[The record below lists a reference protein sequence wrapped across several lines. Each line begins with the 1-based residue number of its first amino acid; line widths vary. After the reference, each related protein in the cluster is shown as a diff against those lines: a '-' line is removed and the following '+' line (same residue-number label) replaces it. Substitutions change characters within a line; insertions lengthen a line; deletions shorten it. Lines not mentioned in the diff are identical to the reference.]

1 MPRSDRSHTHV
12 DLGTVF
18 PIENRKVLITGA
30 ASGLGRAVALNFAHL
45 GANVIALDLDD
56 GGLQTLEVECEA
68 ARGSVRVIPC
78 DVGDAAAVEESLQ
91 KACAGQKDLDA
102 VLHIA
107 GIAGPLLPITDLSE
121 SEWNRVIQTNLTSA
135 FLIAR
140 TCVPYFRPHA
150 IGKIVLTTS
159 TWGVVGSRR
168 VPVSAYAASKAGIV
182 GLGAQLAME
191 LAPSINVN
199 TIVPAGI
206 RSAIAGGFYDDP
218 DAVAALTQDLPT
230 DCIREAETIVG
241 LCLLLSTSASDHITG
256 AVVPI
261 DGGYLAY

>member
-1 MPRSDRSHTHV
+1 MHRSNGTCTHV

-18 PIENRKVLITGA
+18 PIENRKVVITGA
-30 ASGLGRAVALNFAHL
+30 ASGLGRAVASNFAHL
-45 GANVIALDLDD
+45 GATVIALDLDSD
-56 GGLQTLEVECEA
+56 GLSALEVECKA
-68 ARGSVRVIPC
+68 ARGSLRVMSC
-78 DVGDAAAVEESLQ
+78 DVSDGSAVEGSLQ
-91 KACAGQKDLDA
+91 EAFDDRKDLDA
-102 VLHIA
+102 VFHIA
-107 GIAGPLLPITDLSE
+107 GIAGPLMQITELSE
-121 SEWNRVIQTNLTSA
+121 SEWNRVLNTNLTSA
-135 FLIAR
+135 FLMSRAS
-140 TCVPYFRPHA
+140 VPHFRPDA
-150 IGKIVLTTS
+150 IGKIVLTSS

-168 VPVSAYAASKAGIV
+168 VAVSAYAASKAGIV
-182 GLGAQLAME
+182 GLSAQLAME
-191 LAPSINVN
+191 LAPHVNVN

-241 LCLLLSTSASDHITG
+241 LCLLLSTPASDHITG